1 MPKPPKIDSKRP
13 LAAQA
18 VMNVDKGEE
27 IAGAWVTPHVP
38 QIGIYKLLAKKK
50 KDGTC
55 EWAHFVQ
62 RDNGLKEKVYR
73 GTVENEGRL
82 KDVLTALNNALR
94 TAYGPNIQL
103 QAADADVYTLDGKK
117 DSGIVH

>member
-1 MPKPPKIDSKRP
+1 MPKPKIDSSRP

-18 VMNVDKGEE
+18 VMNVNKGEE
-27 IAGAWVTPHVP
+27 IAGAWVTPHVL

-62 RDNGLKEKVYR
+62 RDSGAKEKVYR
-73 GTVENEGRL
+73 GTVENEERL
-82 KDVLTALNNALR
+82 KDVLAALNSALR
-94 TAYGPNIQL
+94 TAYGPLIQL
-103 QAADADVYTLDGKK
+103 QNADADVYALNGKK
-117 DSGIVH
+117 DSSIVH

>member
-1 MPKPPKIDSKRP
+1 MPKPNISPKRP

-27 IAGAWVTPHVP
+27 IAGMWVTNHVP

-62 RDNGLKEKVYR
+62 RDSGLKENVYR
-73 GTVENEGRL
+73 GTVENKERL
-82 KDVLTALNNALR
+82 DDVVASINAALR
-94 TAYGPNIQL
+94 KAYGPLISL
-103 QAADADVYTLDGKK
+103 QTADFDTYSLAGKK
-117 DSGIVH
+117 DSGVVH

>member
-1 MPKPPKIDSKRP
+1 MPKPKIDPNRP

-50 KDGTC
+50 KDGAC

-73 GTVENEGRL
+73 GTVENAERL
-82 KDVLTALNNALR
+82 KDVVAAINSALR
-94 TAYGPNIQL
+94 TTYGPNIQL
-103 QAADADVYTLDGKK
+103 QVADADVYTLDGKK

>member
-1 MPKPPKIDSKRP
+1 MPQSKFPPPPPWKP
-13 LAAQA
+13 QA
-18 VMNVDKGEE
+18 VMGVDEGEE

-50 KDGTC
+50 ADGTC

-73 GTVENEGRL
+73 GTVENEERL
-82 KDVLTALNNALR
+82 KDVVAAINSALH
-94 TAYGPNIQL
+94 TAYGPGIQL
-103 QAADADVYTLDGKK
+103 QVADADVYTLDGKK

>member
-1 MPKPPKIDSKRP
+1 MPKLKIDPRRP

-50 KDGTC
+50 ADGTC

-103 QAADADVYTLDGKK
+103 QTADADVYTLDGKK
-117 DSGIVH
+117 DSGVVH

>member
-1 MPKPPKIDSKRP
+1 MPKPKIDPKRP

-27 IAGAWVTPHVP
+27 IAGMWVTKNVP
-38 QIGIYKLLAKKK
+38 QVGIYKLLAKKK

-62 RDNGLKEKVYR
+62 RDSGLKENVYR
-73 GTVENEGRL
+73 GTVENKERL
-82 KDVLTALNNALR
+82 NDVVTSINAALR
-94 TAYGPNIQL
+94 KAYGPGVSL
-103 QAADADVYTLDGKK
+103 QIADFDTYNLAGKQ
-117 DSGIVH
+117 DSGVVH

>member
-1 MPKPPKIDSKRP
+1 MSV
-13 LAAQA
+13 AE
-18 VMNVDKGEE
+18 GEE
-27 IAGAWVTPHVP
+27 IAGAWVAPHVP

-73 GTVENEGRL
+73 GTVENEERL

-103 QAADADVYTLDGKK
+103 QTADADVYTLDGKK